1 MKKFNK
7 EESAIRYSATRAAS
21 RDNAKLA
28 KRDYLA
34 GAKAAENYYMHKLE
48 EAKLILMR
56 VSQSKYN
63 SEDQLQ
69 EIENFLS
76 K

>member
-7 EESAIRYSATRAAS
+7 EESAIRYSATRAVS
-21 RDNAKLA
+21 RVYAKLV
-28 KRDYLA
+28 KMDYLA
-34 GAKAAENYYMHKLE
+34 GATDAENYYLHKLE